1 MQFECIVEFDV
12 GYQAYIVEAETA
24 RGAIAM
30 VNAVQPE
37 QYVYL
42 KIEPFDSTSDFNSP
56 DEEYILLGLT
66 AEQVQWG

>member
-1 MQFECIVEFDV
+1 
-12 GYQAYIVEAETA
+12 
-24 RGAIAM
+24 M

-42 KIEPFDSTSDFNSP
+42 KIEPFDGTSDFNSP